1 MALTDKLVAIADGFR
16 SSRGTTKKYTLDE
29 MATLAAEPISG
40 STTTSDFTIGYGY
53 NDPIGDKKTLYFNDV
68 NLTTMQNYT
77 IYFSIYY
84 PNSSKYYVYR
94 IKKTNGGYSHSMSS
108 TSSGGNMLTKSMDWV
123 NSTVGSDID
132 RYFTINSDSIVI
144 NSTSNFSFNNQSVAF
159 IIY

>member
-1 MALTDKLVAIADGFR
+1 MITDKLTAIADGFR

-29 MATLAAEPISG
+29 MATLAAEPING

-53 NDPIGDKKTLYFNDV
+53 NDPIADKKTLYFNNV

-77 IYFSIYY
+77 IYFSIY
-84 PNSSKYYVYR
+84 SSAAKYYVYR
-94 IKKTNGGYSHSMSS
+94 IEKTNGGYNHSMSS

-123 NSTVGSDID
+123 NSTQSSQISGD
-132 RYFTINSDSIVI
+132 FTINSNSIVI